1 MPRSHEGRV
10 AVASGRSYAV
20 EMDRDTAIS
29 ILRSHAGELRQRG
42 VTALYL
48 FGSTAADDAAPSG
61 DVDLF
66 IDYDEHSRFSLVEL
80 AGLKEYLEQVLNTE
94 ADVLT
99 RDSLHPLLKEKI
111 VNGSIKI
118 FDETT

>member
-1 MPRSHEGRV
+1 
-10 AVASGRSYAV
+10 
-20 EMDRDTAIS
+20 MDRHTAIS
-29 ILRSHAGELRQRG
+29 ILRSHAPELRQRG

-48 FGSTAADDAAPSG
+48 FGSTATDDNTPNS

-66 IDYDEHSRFSLVEL
+66 IDYDEQSRFSLVEL
-80 AGLKEYLEQVLNTE
+80 AGVKDYLEQVLDTR

-111 VNGSIKI
+111 VDRSIKI